1 MLRCWVVS
9 KGLLPLLFGRGELAA
24 LAKGWTTTVAVLER
38 AYKQYQG
45 PQSPP
50 WSRFLIIPRHAYRDV
65 FRSKIFTAFFA
76 LSFIW
81 PLVCAIL
88 IYLHHNVEAIAVL
101 KINVRALLPIDAG
114 FFQTYVIV
122 QGTIGFFLA
131 VLVGPQQVSR
141 DLTNNALPLYLCRPF
156 TRSEYVAGKMSIVVI
171 LLSAITWAPG
181 LILFL
186 LQSYLE
192 GWSWFTDNIWM
203 ASAIF
208 LGSLVW
214 IVLLALM
221 SQAISAWVK
230 WRLAARA
237 ALLGVFFIPTI
248 FAEVINEI
256 FQTRWAHIFDLR
268 ALIGNVWSGLFG
280 TFVRQVVE
288 DREIRNGRIVATAF
302 RSEPPLWAS
311 WFMLFLICAFC
322 LWLLSR
328 KVRAYEVVK

>member
-1 MLRCWVVS
+1 M
-9 KGLLPLLFGRGELAA
+9 
-24 LAKGWTTTVAVLER
+24 AVLER
-38 AYKQYQG
+38 TYKRYQG
-45 PQSPP
+45 ALSPE

-65 FRSKIFTAFFA
+65 FRSKLFTAFFA

-88 IYLHHNVEAIAVL
+88 IYLHHNVNALGIMKL
-101 KINVRALLPIDAG
+101 NVADVLPINAL
-114 FFQTYVIV
+114 FFQVFVEV

-131 VLVGPQQVSR
+131 MLVGPQQVSR

-156 TRSEYVAGKMSIVVI
+156 TRSEYVVGKMSIVII
-171 LLSAITWAPG
+171 LLSTMTWVPG

-192 GWSWFTDNIWM
+192 GWSWFADNIWI

-208 LGSLVW
+208 IGSLVW
-214 IVLLALM
+214 ILLLALM

-230 WRLAARA
+230 WLVAARA
-237 ALLGVFFIPTI
+237 ALLGAFFIPTA
-248 FAEVINEI
+248 FAAVVNKI

-280 TFVRQVVE
+280 TFVQQVSGQE
-288 DREIRNGRIVATAF
+288 QFRNGRMISQVVAT
-302 RSEPPLWAS
+302 EPPLWAS
-311 WFMLFLICAFC
+311 WFMLFLICAIC

-328 KVRAYEVVK
+328 KVKAYEVVK

>member
-1 MLRCWVVS
+1 M
-9 KGLLPLLFGRGELAA
+9 
-24 LAKGWTTTVAVLER
+24 AVLER

-45 PQSPP
+45 PQSPL

-65 FRSKIFTAFFA
+65 FRSKIFTGFFV
-76 LSFIW
+76 LCFVW

-88 IYLHHNVEAIAVL
+88 IYLHHNVNVL
-101 KINVRALLPIDAG
+101 VGFQVNVRDLLPIDAV
-114 FFQTYVIV
+114 FFKSWFVV
-122 QGTIGFFLA
+122 PQGIIGFFLA
-131 VLVGPQQVSR
+131 MLVGPQQVSR

-156 TRSEYVAGKMSIVVI
+156 SRSEYVVGKMSIVVI
-171 LLSAITWAPG
+171 LLSAITWVPG
-181 LILFL
+181 LLLFL
-186 LQSYLE
+186 LQAYLE
-192 GWSWFTDNIWM
+192 GWQWFSENIWI

-230 WRLAARA
+230 WRLAASA
-237 ALLGVFFIPTI
+237 ALLALFFIPTI
-248 FAEVINEI
+248 FAAVVNEI
-256 FQTRWAHIFDLR
+256 FRTRWGHIFDLQ

-280 TFVRQVVE
+280 TFVRHAGTVE
-288 DREIRNGRIVATAF
+288 EARNGRVVRLITM
-302 RSEPPLWAS
+302 SEPPLWAS
-311 WFMLFLICAFC
+311 WLVLFLICAFC

>member
-1 MLRCWVVS
+1 M
-9 KGLLPLLFGRGELAA
+9 
-24 LAKGWTTTVAVLER
+24 AVLER

-45 PQSPP
+45 QQSPI

-65 FRSKIFTAFFA
+65 FRSKIFTGFYA

-81 PLVCAIL
+81 PLICAIL
-88 IYLHHNVEAIAVL
+88 IYLHHNIEAIAAL
-101 KINVRALLPIDAG
+101 KIDVRQLLPIDAG
-114 FFQTYVIV
+114 FFQVYVIV

-131 VLVGPQQVSR
+131 MLVGPTQVSR

-156 TRSEYVAGKMSIVVI
+156 TRSEYVVGKMSIVVI
-171 LLSAITWAPG
+171 LLSTITWVPG
-181 LILFL
+181 LLLFL

-192 GWSWFTDNIWM
+192 GWTWFRENIWV

-214 IVLLALM
+214 IVLLALI

-230 WRLAARA
+230 WRMAARA
-237 ALLGVFFIPTI
+237 ALLGLFFIPTV
-248 FAEVINEI
+248 FAAIINEI
-256 FQTRWAHIFDLR
+256 FQTRWAHLFDLR

-280 TFVRQVVE
+280 TFVREVAE
-288 DREIRNGRIVATAF
+288 DRQFRNGRIVAMGF
-302 RSEPPLWAS
+302 RTEPPLWAS
-311 WFMLFLICAFC
+311 WLVLFLICAFC

-328 KVRAYEVVK
+328 KVKAYEVVK